1 MLKKLRRGYIN
12 IITRKF
18 EDFIEQDI
26 SAVCISNKEGKI
38 IRVNSKFCEKFE
50 YNKQELLGLNVRE
63 IIPFKFRKAH
73 DEGMQR
79 HKATNQSKVIGKGE
93 VELEGLKKNG
103 DHIPIKLR
111 LSKITIYGEDYFY
124 ATIRDLSE
132 VKDRDTIIESISR
145 FPEENPGLVLRVH
158 KDGEISYANSS
169 TKNFFKSINQSDKK
183 NVIKY
188 LRGKIDFLCETRKP
202 VHEEIQIANDNYY
215 VSCIPVPHNY
225 YFNVYAVKI
234 TDYVQKVVRREEEL
248 KSLSSELSNRVEHQ
262 VSKIREKNKSLIENI
277 RFAKT
282 IQDAFELKAIRTIS
296 SKFPVQY
303 LNIAH
308 SIVSGDFIWSGKVK
322 GGKTFILFGD
332 CTGHGVSASMVTVMV
347 YSLLSQRLRPDKP
360 LSYIMNALRDDIIL
374 LTAQEL
380 KYGVNVGL
388 DGALISIDNV
398 NDKLEYCGANISLYI
413 QRADE
418 LKEYS
423 SNRFGLS
430 IEGSTLENFESQ
442 TIALQEGDVIYI
454 ASDGIRDQFGGQ
466 RGKKLKKKGFE
477 QLLLDAGKQ
486 PFDQRSNFIKGF
498 MKTWQGDNFQV
509 DDQSIVC
516 IEYQS
521 KKLS

>member
-1 MLKKLRRGYIN
+1 M
-12 IITRKF
+12 
-18 EDFIEQDI
+18 
-26 SAVCISNKEGKI
+26 
-38 IRVNSKFCEKFE
+38 
-50 YNKQELLGLNVRE
+50 
-63 IIPFKFRKAH
+63 FK
-73 DEGMQR
+73 
-79 HKATNQSKVIGKGE
+79 
-93 VELEGLKKNG
+93 
-103 DHIPIKLR
+103 
-111 LSKITIYGEDYFY
+111 
-124 ATIRDLSE
+124 
-132 VKDRDTIIESISR
+132 
-145 FPEENPGLVLRVH
+145 
-158 KDGEISYANSS
+158 
-169 TKNFFKSINQSDKK
+169 
-183 NVIKY
+183 
-188 LRGKIDFLCETRKP
+188 
-202 VHEEIQIANDNYY
+202 
-215 VSCIPVPHNY
+215 
-225 YFNVYAVKI
+225 
-234 TDYVQKVVRREEEL
+234 KVVRREEEL

-466 RGKKLKKKGFE
+466 RGKKLKKK
-477 QLLLDAGKQ
+477 D
-486 PFDQRSNFIKGF
+486 
-498 MKTWQGDNFQV
+498 
-509 DDQSIVC
+509 
-516 IEYQS
+516 
-521 KKLS
+521 LSSYY